1 MGPTIIRGGSVR
13 RMKND
18 CAIAE
23 ASLLIPTTFFTKA
36 LVRQGGVGRGSGVGR
51 GRGAAERTTSN

>member
-1 MGPTIIRGGSVR
+1 MR
-13 RMKND
+13 RKKND

-36 LVRQGGVGRGSGVGR
+36 IVRQGGVGRGIGVGR